1 MYITGMSVHEAYTWL
16 LYYILYV
23 AVSSLNNK
31 IAGVDRL
38 RVVRNWWRVDEESCS
53 AVERTYRVDRAVLSN
68 IPTLARYNRVNAF
81 RDQRLVDRTVSSM
94 MSVWLMQM

>member
-38 RVVRNWWRVDEESCS
+38 RVVRNW
-53 AVERTYRVDRAVLSN
+53 
-68 IPTLARYNRVNAF
+68 
-81 RDQRLVDRTVSSM
+81 
-94 MSVWLMQM
+94 